1 MKNIYKIATGSV
13 LTLSLV
19 FVTSCGQPPKADSN
33 SVLTDARTNFANYI
47 TGNFA
52 TDMHLSESGQSKGTF
67 TANITSES
75 DKLNAKVNGT
85 FDGSQQAVQSGTG
98 MTLNSQVGLNLSA
111 NVDSTSFKGEGKLDA
126 ELRVLGEKLYVVLND
141 LTVNSADQA
150 IQTNFDS
157 QIKPFLTLYSKKWFF
172 LDLVAL
178 GGSSAQVKIDA
189 AAYAKIAEQVKAKEL
204 FDVVSE
210 LPSEE
215 GMYVYRVKPNKEG
228 VKALLTTAAT
238 VLKTP
243 SMPSDEEMNKLV
255 DDLSAENI
263 THKLYISADKEYK
276 KFVTTG
282 TITEGT
288 DVSDINS
295 TINSKKRGDIEWT
308 LVNST
313 KSNGSEDAIT
323 LHLEKTGDKYAAKV
337 DAKMGSSKSTVALD
351 ANGDFTKKDTKI
363 EAPTDAQ
370 DIMGLAA
377 ALYGMNSS
385 STTAPAT
392 DAVPAQ

>member
-1 MKNIYKIATGSV
+1 M
-13 LTLSLV
+13 LSLV

-47 TGNFA
+47 TGNFS

-75 DKLNAKVNGT
+75 DKLTAKVNGT

-98 MTLNSQVGLNLSA
+98 TALNSQVGLDLSA
-111 NVDSTSFKGEGKLDA
+111 NVDSTSFKGEGKLGA
-126 ELRVLGEKLYVVLND
+126 ELRILGEKLYIVLND

-150 IQTNFDS
+150 IQTSFDS

-172 LDLVAL
+172 VDLATL
-178 GGSSAQVKIDA
+178 SGGKAQVKIDS

-210 LPSEE
+210 LPSED

-228 VKALLTTAAT
+228 VKALLTTVAT
-238 VLKTP
+238 VLETP
-243 SMPSDEEMNKLV
+243 SMPTEEDMNKLV

-288 DVSDINS
+288 DTADINS
-295 TINSKKRGDIEWT
+295 TLSSKKKGDIDWT
-308 LVNST
+308 LMNST
-313 KSNGSEDAIT
+313 KSNGAEDAVT
-323 LHLEKTGDKYAAKV
+323 LHIEKTGDKYAVKV
-337 DAKMGSSKSTVALD
+337 DAKMGSSKSTVTFD
-351 ANGDFTKKDTKI
+351 ANGDFTKKDTTI
-363 EAPTDAQ
+363 EVPADSQ
-370 DIMGLAA
+370 DLMGLAA
-377 ALYGMNSS
+377 ALYGMGS
-385 STTAPAT
+385 APAA
-392 DAVPAQ
+392 DAVPAE